1 MNRVLRSSVVLA
13 AAVGAFAA
21 CKGDPTEDLRQGVDH
36 LVANP
41 TVLFIDE
48 GLSQNVV
55 VEAVDA
61 QGNQVVTE
69 FFLANVGTGITVVRD
84 TTFNPVYAGEKL
96 TAPGTVTRARFI
108 VTAVQQVSTS
118 FTVGAG
124 GRTITIAVATIP
136 TTAAAVFAPTNLN
149 IGDTL
154 TITAPGSLK
163 FTPASTVSFGA
174 GACAVVPGSLAADS
188 TSLRCI
194 PFPGST
200 GTATLSNM
208 VTTYSTPG
216 PVTVTAASGITT
228 PPLPSLVLSPAAPV
242 AGDTVTITLSGLFRL
257 TPGSGATASA
267 CVAGPLAR
275 TFRVSISADSL
286 TIRCLIGPFAS
297 GKFQVTNVQLSGRA
311 VVGRFPMSTAADVV
325 TDTLPA
331 FAASKGTAAIA
342 DNITISAVGR
352 YRFIPSGASATKIRV
367 PAGATTSTPT
377 ISSDSMTM
385 SFLIGPNWAGVKASL
400 DSVVISGAAGLG
412 SYPVLTDSA
421 FSTPA
426 LTQFPATLSNRF
438 PQPGEVVT
446 LTAGSGFGFN
456 SNATVTTGGRPAG
469 VISVTANTI
478 DFVPIPGTGKAKPVV
493 SEVVLTSNPALP
505 LILSAGAYLTPPGGY
520 PGTDDFSTAP
530 NITMPPTGQV
540 TYIADA
546 GPFFDDPGGVCVG
559 TLGGPCRIFQ
569 FTIGS
574 TRSFSF
580 NATWQ
585 GATDLGIYFF
595 DSGLNLV
602 PVFGC
607 DSKGAGASGQPETCN
622 LNNLAP
628 GTYYIVVDTFS
639 AFYSPPNN
647 VDPLNYLIKITGL

>member
-13 AAVGAFAA
+13 AAVGAFAS

-41 TVLFIDE
+41 SVLFVDE
-48 GLSQNVV
+48 GLSQNVI

-61 QGNQVVTE
+61 QGNQVGTQFNLV
-69 FFLANVGTGITVVRD
+69 NPGTGITVVRD

-108 VTAVQQVSTS
+108 VTALQQVSTS

-124 GRTITIAVATIP
+124 GRTIAIPVATIP
-136 TTAAAVFAPTNLN
+136 ATAAAQFAPANPN
-149 IGDTL
+149 IGDTI
-154 TITAPGSLK
+154 TITAPASLK
-163 FTPASTVSFGA
+163 FTPASTVTFAA
-174 GACAVVPGSLAADS
+174 GACAVVPGSLTPDS

-216 PVTVTAASGITT
+216 PVSVTAASGITT
-228 PPLPSLVLSPAAPV
+228 PPLPDLVLSPAAPV
-242 AGDTVTITLSGLFRL
+242 AGDTVTVTLPGLFRL
-257 TPGSGATASA
+257 TPSGANVSA

-286 TIRCLIGPFAS
+286 TIRCLIGPLAS
-297 GKFQVTNVQLSGRA
+297 GKFQVTNVQLSGRTI
-311 VVGRFPMSTAADVV
+311 VGRFTMSTAADVV

-352 YRFIPSGASATKIRV
+352 YRFIPSGASATKLGV

-377 ISSDSMTM
+377 ISSDSLTM
-385 SFLIGPNWAGVKASL
+385 SFLIGPNWPGVKATL

-412 SYPVLTDSA
+412 GYTVLTDSA
-421 FSTPA
+421 FTTPA
-426 LTQFPATLSNRF
+426 LTQFPATLSNRT

-446 LTAGSGFGFN
+446 LTAGSGFQFN

-469 VISVTANTI
+469 VVSVTATTI

-493 SEVVLTSNPALP
+493 SGVVLTSNPALP
-505 LILSAGAYLTPPGGY
+505 LILNAGVYLTPPGGY
-520 PGTDDFSTAP
+520 PGTDDFATAP
-530 NITMPPTGQV
+530 NITMPATGQV
-540 TYIADA
+540 AYIADA
-546 GPFFDDPGGVCVG
+546 GPFFDDPGGVCLG
-559 TLGGPCRIFQ
+559 NLGGPCRIFQ

-574 TRSFSF
+574 TRSFSI

-585 GATDLGIYFF
+585 GTTDLGIYFF
-595 DSGLNLV
+595 DSGLNLLSI
-602 PVFGC
+602 FGC
-607 DSKGAGASGQPETCN
+607 DAKGAGAAGQPETCN
-622 LNNLAP
+622 LNNLPA

-639 AFYSPPNN
+639 AFYAPPNN